1 MNVPISP
8 KRITCILAVI
18 VVALSLASFAGQY
31 YTHFGGDNTFWLKVA
46 EKLDV
51 NREDN
56 SLPTWYQT
64 VTLFFCFLVLSVIA
78 AAARAGA
85 DRYTRHWT
93 ILALVF
99 LYLSAD
105 ESLVIHEHL
114 DALRAIYPA
123 RGAFLYAWVI
133 PGSIFVLLF
142 AAAYARFVLDLPP
155 RTRLLFVLGGAVYVS
170 GALGVE
176 MTSAY
181 FVDSYGD
188 TFAAEHTLTYAV
200 LVTIEEALEMSGI
213 VVFING
219 LLSHVTAGTAEIT
232 EPVVASGLP
241 TAAVEPATAGHA
253 TPRLTARS

>member
-8 KRITCILAVI
+8 PKITRVLALI
-18 VVALSLASFAGQY
+18 VVGLSLASLAGQY
-31 YTHFGGDNTFWLKVA
+31 YTHFLGDDTFWLKVA

-64 VTLFFCFLVLSVIA
+64 VSLFSCFLLLAVIA

-85 DRYTRHWT
+85 DRYTRHWV

-105 ESLVIHEHL
+105 EFLVIHEQV
-114 DALRAIYPA
+114 DALLRSVYPT

-133 PGSIFVLLF
+133 PGGVFVLLF
-142 AAAYARFVLDLPP
+142 AAAYARFLLDLPP
-155 RTRLLFVLGGAVYVS
+155 RTRFLFVVGGAVYVS

-176 MTSAY
+176 MISAY

-188 TFAAEHTLTYAV
+188 GLAGERSFTFAILGA
-200 LVTIEEALEMSGI
+200 IEEALEMSGI

-219 LLSHVTAGTAEIT
+219 LLPHVTLHAGTAEI
-232 EPVVASGLP
+232 SRSL
-241 TAAVEPATAGHA
+241 H
-253 TPRLTARS
+253 TARPRPPLSQLP

>member
-8 KRITCILAVI
+8 KKITRVLALI
-18 VVALSLASFAGQY
+18 VVCLTLASLAGQY
-31 YTHFGGDNTFWLKVA
+31 YTHFLGDDTFWLKVA

-64 VTLFFCFLVLSVIA
+64 VSLFSCFLLLAVIA

-85 DRYTRHWT
+85 DRYTRHWV

-105 ESLVIHEHL
+105 EFLVIHEQVDL
-114 DALRAIYPA
+114 LLRSVFST

-133 PGSIFVLLF
+133 PGGVFVLLF
-142 AAAYARFVLDLPP
+142 AAAYARFLLDLLPL
-155 RTRLLFVLGGAVYVS
+155 RTRFLFIVGGAVYVS

-188 TFAAEHTLTYAV
+188 GLAGEQTFTFAILG
-200 LVTIEEALEMSGI
+200 TIEEFLEMSG
-213 VVFING
+213 
-219 LLSHVTAGTAEIT
+219 
-232 EPVVASGLP
+232 
-241 TAAVEPATAGHA
+241 
-253 TPRLTARS
+253 